1 MIKSIKYLLFF
12 ALLAAGCNSKN
23 ELQQSGLHYQQY
35 QDYKSLEN
43 VVKLLP
49 ADVDTGAGKNIFG
62 TPNDMGFEYR
72 YTVDST
78 GENGCTIGAVFQIN
92 EKGKIIQKWINEI
105 CE

>member
-12 ALLAAGCNSKN
+12 TLAAGCKSKN

-49 ADVDTGAGKNIFG
+49 VDADTLAVKNILG

-78 GENGCTIGAVFQIN
+78 GVNGCTIGAVFQIN
-92 EKGKIIQKWINEI
+92 DQGKIIQKWIDEI

>member
-1 MIKSIKYLLFF
+1 MIKSLKYILLFT
-12 ALLAAGCNSKN
+12 LAAGCKSKN

-49 ADVDTGAGKNIFG
+49 ADADTLAVKNILG

-72 YTVDST
+72 YTVDSV
-78 GENGCTIGAVFQIN
+78 GENGCTIGAVFQID
-92 EKGKIIQKWINEI
+92 EKGQIKHKWINEI